1 MQKKI
6 AVEIICSTDCNR
18 MRGSSRC
25 IKKITMG
32 ECRGERIYI
41 GKKSKPK
48 KYMIV
53 AEGEV
58 VVLVA

>member
-1 MQKKI
+1 MQEKT

-25 IKKITMG
+25 MKKINRG

-48 KYMIV
+48 KYMIA
-53 AEGEV
+53 AEGET